1 MLPGLKFH
9 AGILWLFNRRIFM
22 AYIKYRGAKHVPVKV
37 VGKVKRNGKV
47 MEKVKTEKTLPHRKK
62 GSIDYRSPNK
72 VYR

>member
-1 MLPGLKFH
+1 
-9 AGILWLFNRRIFM
+9 M

-62 GSIDYRSPNK
+62 GAVDYRSPNK
-72 VYR
+72 VYK